1 MISTKL
7 TTEISGVAQLS
18 PSLLEDNVTFQVSE
32 TGNRHRESNVKIIIY
47 AYESDDSSDIIL
59 NEMWN
64 YKQHNQ
70 HTKKVSDSFLSWNS
84 FILPDDAKDIVLYEK
99 LTFNIG
105 VIFFLQKIHLSSQIK
120 LKIFIWIESEATN
133 ITCNM

>member
-7 TTEISGVAQLS
+7 TTEILGVAQLS

-32 TGNRHRESNVKIIIY
+32 TGKRHRGSNVKIIIY

-70 HTKKVSDSFLSWNS
+70 HTKMVSDSFLSWNS
-84 FILPDDAKDIVLYEK
+84 LIYPDDAKDIVLYEK
-99 LTFNIG
+99 WNH
-105 VIFFLQKIHLSSQIK
+105 KHY
-120 LKIFIWIESEATN
+120 N
-133 ITCNM
+133 